1 MLMRSCDFGPLLLTE
16 AGYHTQQHG
25 LCFHPC
31 LGPHPPPPPPHLQ
44 AGSGKA
50 VLGVVHTWQGRIG
63 CDDTKQQ

>member
-31 LGPHPPPPPPHLQ
+31 LGPHPPPPTPPAGRLRQ
-44 AGSGKA
+44 GSVGSGTHLA
-50 VLGVVHTWQGRIG
+50 GAHRLR
-63 CDDTKQQ
+63 